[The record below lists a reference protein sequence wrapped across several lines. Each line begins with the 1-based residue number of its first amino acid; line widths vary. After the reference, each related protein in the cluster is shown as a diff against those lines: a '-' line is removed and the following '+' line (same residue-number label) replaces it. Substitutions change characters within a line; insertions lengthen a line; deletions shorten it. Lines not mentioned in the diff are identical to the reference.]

1 MERRPPS
8 RVRQAMRRPL
18 YALRLLY
25 ATVRALDVCPMAQPP
40 SPWPNNGAM
49 RHYLCPGCLH
59 VVRSDRNTPFD
70 WCAKCGQPLD
80 AVSLLTKDVPLAEH
94 PSVRA
99 LERRARFAKR
109 RVREPSVASVS

>member
-1 MERRPPS
+1 MDR
-8 RVRQAMRRPL
+8 L
-18 YALRLLY
+18 YALSVLY
-25 ATVRALDVCPMAQPP
+25 AKLGALDVCPMVQSAE
-40 SPWPNNGAM
+40 PWPNDRAM

-59 VVRSDRNTPFD
+59 VVRSERNTPFD

-80 AVSLLTKDVPLAEH
+80 AVSLLTQDVPLAEH

-109 RVREPSVASVS
+109 REREPSVAYSS